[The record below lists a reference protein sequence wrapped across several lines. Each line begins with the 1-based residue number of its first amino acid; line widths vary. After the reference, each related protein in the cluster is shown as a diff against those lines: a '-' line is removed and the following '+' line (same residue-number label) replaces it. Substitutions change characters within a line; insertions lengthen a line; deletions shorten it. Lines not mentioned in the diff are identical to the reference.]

1 MSEVKYPCLMKNFR
15 SGLIVMMESS
25 DGYNGTGEVVGG
37 GNGSSDFSVGATS
50 HTWAM
55 RNFKP
60 YKGGI

>member
-1 MSEVKYPCLMKNFR
+1 MKNFR